1 MFRVNV
7 TLFAFLTMTRG
18 GARILCVRKSL
29 DARHSKVLG
38 RKQGSAQR
46 SHEVQ
51 LMIVKVF
58 IRPHESDL
66 MVSRLYHSG
75 KM

>member
-18 GARILCVRKSL
+18 GGAYSVRKSL